1 MGMAASQA
9 RYLGLTARKTNVE
22 YEGQQV
28 NQARTALANQ
38 SANTFNELLALE
50 VPTAPS
56 TQDYTTLQYSYED
69 GAYSEVITNM
79 TEITDDPDY
88 NYLVT
93 HYHYSDVFT
102 GVQNTRPN
110 PQVILGS
117 KSVKND
123 MTGVVYDD
131 QIADITDDAYFSL
144 VSEALDTELKNNGYD
159 TKSEAEGTI
168 YSSTVTLTRV
178 NIFLYGEFAD
188 SSSEI
193 LRIKKLASEY
203 LDTSAELIY
212 VYLE

>member
-1 MGMAASQA
+1 MTAWILSI
-9 RYLGLTARKTNVE
+9 LG
-22 YEGQQV
+22 
-28 NQARTALANQ
+28 
-38 SANTFNELLALE
+38 
-50 VPTAPS
+50 
-56 TQDYTTLQYSYED
+56 
-69 GAYSEVITNM
+69 
-79 TEITDDPDY
+79 
-88 NYLVT
+88 
-93 HYHYSDVFT
+93 T
-102 GVQNTRPN
+102 GVIGALIDHLTSGTKAHKAVKTACIYAFVLA
-110 PQVILGS
+110 VIFPVPMIISGNFESLSCNFDG
-117 KSVKND
+117 D
-123 MTGVVYDD
+123 VVYDD

-168 YSSTVTLTRV
+168 YSSIVTLTRV